1 MTSNLTRRLDENVES
16 AAYFVAAEAITN
28 ALKYAAA
35 SRIEVLVELTDTLSL
50 TITDDGI
57 GGVAETRVGHEENL
71 GLVGLCDRVTA
82 FDGSVSIVSPRGAG
96 TTLRAEFPIPANV
109 DTDQQ
114 HDADQLLR

>member
-1 MTSNLTRRLDENVES
+1 M
-16 AAYFVAAEAITN
+16 F
-28 ALKYAAA
+28 
-35 SRIEVLVELTDTLSL
+35 VELTDTLSL

-82 FDGSVSIVSPRGAG
+82 FDGSVSIASPRGGG
-96 TTLRAEFPIPANV
+96 TTLRAEFPLRTNI
-109 DTDQQ
+109 DMDEQ